1 MARAR
6 SVVARPRERS
16 TSASGIDS
24 ARWGTPTSTATRP
37 ADRQGPRWSFSSH
50 GPFPEEI
57 SQDVTFDFYI
67 WKSPRDL
74 DTDQTETLLT
84 TWHEDGSEFAKS
96 PFEPST
102 DVGWF

>member
-1 MARAR
+1 M
-6 SVVARPRERS
+6 
-16 TSASGIDS
+16 
-24 ARWGTPTSTATRP
+24 
-37 ADRQGPRWSFSSH
+37 
-50 GPFPEEI
+50 
-57 SQDVTFDFYI
+57 TFDFYI